1 MADRRRRIVWTAQA
15 RSALDDILGYIAQDS
30 PQAARAVL
38 KKVLD
43 TTEALSTLSERGR
56 IVPEIDDPSIREVF
70 VHSYRLIYEVN
81 REEVAVLAILH
92 GARDFAKWRENG

>member
-15 RSALDDILGYIAQDS
+15 RSALDDILGYIARDS
-30 PQAARAVL
+30 PQAARVVL

-43 TTEALSTLSERGR
+43 TAEALSTLSERGR

-70 VHSYRLIYEVN
+70 VHSYRLIN
-81 REEVAVLAILH
+81 L
-92 GARDFAKWRENG
+92 